1 MASADPADPGG
12 FQSSSTVDENVSFM
26 DKNTPARLIGSP
38 LEGIRTVPDESE
50 EIAKLRRENFKLSLL
65 CYKYEQIYQKG
76 LTDDPAM
83 RIAELED
90 VNSRLMDQLNT
101 KARLLDSASKMLTS
115 MKNENDQLHADLDK
129 WVEKFEST
137 EGEWR
142 NKYDL
147 LTLEFQELKSSQ
159 RRAES
164 RCEIIEN
171 ESSRLE
177 TTKRAEI
184 SALQQQL
191 FNAETKIAML
201 EAELKAFPRE
211 TVVSLQPGKVFTPHS
226 SDMEDKEN
234 VSSTAF
240 ELLLDSRKS
249 PNKAADLSLLRRY
262 NTSQDTVKNLKYECD
277 ALNGELTTCKQLLA
291 ASESKLQLVMD
302 QLDAEKASH
311 ARCLAQR
318 DEIEQ
323 ALHSRVSD
331 LVSDRNCQA
340 NLNDM
345 LSAQLT
351 QLKEHDERIKREH
364 LRQLETLDRML
375 QDRERTIYEL
385 STLVS
390 GNQHET
396 GDSPSQCL
404 PAPEETV
411 APDEVTQLRHDDSS
425 TIFDATADHQMTG
438 NQPGELA
445 KLQRDLAVLRSKL
458 VAQVKANTRLK
469 AAYNALSHSMV
480 KVPVDLSQSI
490 NPSIAEEIGANA
502 SRLSFTAGAGGDES
516 SLGPGGGLLNLSTNK
531 ASLVLDKTV
540 SELQAT
546 LSKLEA
552 EISAVESEIE
562 KATAEASTDAPAAI
576 AAGAVSSQ
584 SLERLKSL
592 HSLIKSLLNQF
603 DSMRFIQ
610 RSFHETV
617 NRSLMATSMCMEAS
631 AQKVASS
638 VVHEKSQ
645 NRSLP
650 SSFFCA
656 VGAAEVSAILPP
668 NRSHNEEFDAA
679 KAVTEAPS
687 LNHHDNTTF
696 NLLLQN
702 HHYDRQAEITDD
714 LPDNST
720 SSCARAGDVSCME
733 AHNRRVFDRVSLA
746 VRLYYQ
752 ILYSDVIS
760 HSLTRRYH
768 VLFLF
773 KVARIQEAVDEWSVK
788 AATEVLMALTAPEN
802 ADTAA
807 DGSVTTAATPVPVD
821 EVIELM
827 TRFVGVVSRTHTL
840 KAVEPNGLSEWR
852 DLAHKC
858 DFQLGLLEHQFNEG
872 FAHLETA
879 SAGVSGPRH
888 EDLFGKPKTLH
899 LSIHPQSIP
908 PARPDI
914 LLRSPGAS
922 GHPFY
927 FIDGNVS
934 GEGNDPSQ
942 LTSATAAAEAQT
954 PLPAP
959 SVPLEDHEAALA
971 KYAARCEQLASA
983 NAALEAT
990 YMQVS
995 EELEAA
1001 YRKHADSIAAIQAA
1015 SAAKEVEFAEM
1026 EQSLNRAQA
1035 SAAELETRVADLQA
1049 SLAENTERASS
1060 LSAKLEESLENL
1072 LHLQN
1077 KLTASEAQLGEE
1089 ARAHEMAMKVV
1100 TQKYSTL
1107 LEVAESKL
1115 TTGKVD
1121 SSLRNPLGYDAFS
1134 PELSSTLA
1142 EDQCQHLLAH
1152 QEELMEEI
1160 EAKDIRVVS
1169 LEADLESVRMTAAE
1183 TQVEL
1188 DTLRRQLMDAEKV
1201 TTVAATNT
1209 TTVAGDGNG
1218 EMDETMRE
1226 KARKYPEL
1234 KAIAFD
1240 LKARLAKRAEL
1251 LEVSTKETRRLK
1263 RIVMEDER
1271 RAKGFLEELERLRQQ
1286 ILVKNA
1292 LIKKLEKLALS
1303 CHSNGASAVGGGAGP
1318 SLPNSAA
1325 TVVETKGGRGDNE
1338 VNIEAGVGEK
1348 DDASPPED
1356 RRGVNDS
1363 QSPRI
1368 QLRPAED
1375 VAVSSCRM
1383 DGSGNRGDGD
1393 DGRRGVTLFRGR
1405 RYTPAATVP
1414 AAVGAASNTSTVSPS
1429 KTYSLPQCVDGVSS
1443 LVANIEATVRELS
1456 TRLES
1461 QHITSIATEGQMGE
1475 VSQQAVTSLDTSISL
1490 MDELTLPSTA
1500 TPSSLSVSFPDPT
1513 QPFAAIADL
1522 QDYLNRCAGQLTNL
1536 FASLMQQL
1544 ENLLTSVQASNA
1556 AGECTLKDHAR
1567 ARKLIRHRL
1576 DHFNELLYRHPTNTL
1591 VSHVVETLTQTLRLL
1606 HHTATASL
1614 TASPSSRGSSDSRKV
1629 ATPSPRP
1636 VVTTATSTC
1645 SCSCRRRCGQM
1656 AASVQ
1661 ELTALL
1667 TNTANALSGRGSHET
1682 SDEVVEVEGGSS
1694 TSA

>member
-1 MASADPADPGG
+1 M
-12 FQSSSTVDENVSFM
+12 
-26 DKNTPARLIGSP
+26 
-38 LEGIRTVPDESE
+38 
-50 EIAKLRRENFKLSLL
+50 
-65 CYKYEQIYQKG
+65 
-76 LTDDPAM
+76 
-83 RIAELED
+83 
-90 VNSRLMDQLNT
+90 
-101 KARLLDSASKMLTS
+101 
-115 MKNENDQLHADLDK
+115 
-129 WVEKFEST
+129 
-137 EGEWR
+137 
-142 NKYDL
+142 
-147 LTLEFQELKSSQ
+147 
-159 RRAES
+159 
-164 RCEIIEN
+164 
-171 ESSRLE
+171 
-177 TTKRAEI
+177 
-184 SALQQQL
+184 
-191 FNAETKIAML
+191 
-201 EAELKAFPRE
+201 
-211 TVVSLQPGKVFTPHS
+211 
-226 SDMEDKEN
+226 
-234 VSSTAF
+234 
-240 ELLLDSRKS
+240 DSRKS
-249 PNKAADLSLLRRY
+249 PNKVADLSLLRRY
-262 NTSQDTVKNLKYECD
+262 NTSQDTIKNLKYECD

-396 GDSPSQCL
+396 GDSSSQCL

-438 NQPGELA
+438 NQPDDLA

-469 AAYNALSHSMV
+469 TAYNALSHSMV

-516 SLGPGGGLLNLSTNK
+516 SLGPGGGLFNLSTNK

-546 LSKLEA
+546 LNRLEA
-552 EISAVESEIE
+552 EISAVETSQCTSFSQSEIE
-562 KATAEASTDAPAAI
+562 KATAEASTDAPATT

-617 NRSLMATSMCMEAS
+617 NRSLMATSMCVEAS

-638 VVHEKSQ
+638 VVHVESQ

-668 NRSHNEEFDAA
+668 NRSHSE
-679 KAVTEAPS
+679 
-687 LNHHDNTTF
+687 
-696 NLLLQN
+696 
-702 HHYDRQAEITDD
+702 
-714 LPDNST
+714 
-720 SSCARAGDVSCME
+720 C
-733 AHNRRVFDRVSLA
+733 
-746 VRLYYQ
+746 
-752 ILYSDVIS
+752 
-760 HSLTRRYH
+760 LT
-768 VLFLF
+768 
-773 KVARIQEAVDEWSVK
+773 
-788 AATEVLMALTAPEN
+788 ATEVE
-802 ADTAA
+802 
-807 DGSVTTAATPVPVD
+807 
-821 EVIELM
+821 
-827 TRFVGVVSRTHTL
+827 
-840 KAVEPNGLSEWR
+840 
-852 DLAHKC
+852 
-858 DFQLGLLEHQFNEG
+858 
-872 FAHLETA
+872 
-879 SAGVSGPRH
+879 
-888 EDLFGKPKTLH
+888 
-899 LSIHPQSIP
+899 
-908 PARPDI
+908 
-914 LLRSPGAS
+914 
-922 GHPFY
+922 
-927 FIDGNVS
+927 
-934 GEGNDPSQ
+934 Q

-954 PLPAP
+954 PLSAP
-959 SVPLEDHEAALA
+959 SVPLEDHEAAMA

-1035 SAAELETRVADLQA
+1035 SAAELETRVADLQVQTA
-1049 SLAENTERASS
+1049 
-1060 LSAKLEESLENL
+1060 L
-1072 LHLQN
+1072 LCP
-1077 KLTASEAQLGEE
+1077 
-1089 ARAHEMAMKVV
+1089 
-1100 TQKYSTL
+1100 
-1107 LEVAESKL
+1107 
-1115 TTGKVD
+1115 
-1121 SSLRNPLGYDAFS
+1121 NPLGYDAFS
-1134 PELSSTLA
+1134 LELSPMLA

-1251 LEVSTKETRRLK
+1251 LEASTKETRRLK

-1318 SLPNSAA
+1318 S
-1325 TVVETKGGRGDNE
+1325 
-1338 VNIEAGVGEK
+1338 
-1348 DDASPPED
+1348 
-1356 RRGVNDS
+1356 
-1363 QSPRI
+1363 
-1368 QLRPAED
+1368 
-1375 VAVSSCRM
+1375 
-1383 DGSGNRGDGD
+1383 
-1393 DGRRGVTLFRGR
+1393 
-1405 RYTPAATVP
+1405 
-1414 AAVGAASNTSTVSPS
+1414 
-1429 KTYSLPQCVDGVSS
+1429 VDGVSS

-1475 VSQQAVTSLDTSISL
+1475 ASEQAVTSLDTSISL

-1556 AGECTLKDHAR
+1556 AGGLSVG
-1567 ARKLIRHRL
+1567 
-1576 DHFNELLYRHPTNTL
+1576 LL
-1591 VSHVVETLTQTLRLL
+1591 
-1606 HHTATASL
+1606 
-1614 TASPSSRGSSDSRKV
+1614 
-1629 ATPSPRP
+1629 
-1636 VVTTATSTC
+1636 
-1645 SCSCRRRCGQM
+1645 
-1656 AASVQ
+1656 
-1661 ELTALL
+1661 
-1667 TNTANALSGRGSHET
+1667 
-1682 SDEVVEVEGGSS
+1682 
-1694 TSA
+1694 

>member
-1 MASADPADPGG
+1 M
-12 FQSSSTVDENVSFM
+12 M
-26 DKNTPARLIGSP
+26 
-38 LEGIRTVPDESE
+38 
-50 EIAKLRRENFKLSLL
+50 
-65 CYKYEQIYQKG
+65 
-76 LTDDPAM
+76 
-83 RIAELED
+83 
-90 VNSRLMDQLNT
+90 
-101 KARLLDSASKMLTS
+101 TS
-115 MKNENDQLHADLDK
+115 MKNENDQLRVDLDNWMK
-129 WVEKFEST
+129 KFEST

-159 RRAES
+159 RKAES

-177 TTKRAEI
+177 TTKKAEI

-191 FNAETKIAML
+191 FSAETKIAML
-201 EAELKAFPRE
+201 EAELKAFSRE
-211 TVVSLQPGKVFTPHS
+211 AVVSPQPGKVLAPHL
-226 SDMEDKEN
+226 SDVEDKEN

-240 ELLLDSRKS
+240 EPLLGPRTS
-249 PNKAADLSLLRRY
+249 PNKVTDLSLLRRY
-262 NTSQDTVKNLKYECD
+262 KTSQDTIKNLKYECD
-277 ALNGELTTCKQLLA
+277 ALSGELTTCKQLLA
-291 ASESKLQLVMD
+291 ASESKLQLVID

-311 ARCLAQR
+311 AKCLAQR
-318 DEIEQ
+318 NEVEQ
-323 ALHSRVSD
+323 ALHSRISD

-345 LSAQLT
+345 LSAQLA

-396 GDSPSQCL
+396 GDPPSQCL

-411 APDEVTQLRHDDSS
+411 APDEVTQFRHDDSS
-425 TIFDATADHQMTG
+425 TIFDATVNHQMTCD
-438 NQPGELA
+438 QPGDLA
-445 KLQRDLAVLRSKL
+445 KLQRDLAMLRGKL

-469 AAYNALSHSMV
+469 TAYNALSHSMV
-480 KVPVDLSQSI
+480 KVPVDLSHSI
-490 NPSIAEEIGANA
+490 IPPIAEEVGANA
-502 SRLSFTAGAGGDES
+502 SRLSFTTGAGGDES
-516 SLGPGGGLLNLSTNK
+516 SLGLGRGLFNLSTNK

-546 LSKLEA
+546 LSRLEA

-562 KATAEASTDAPAAI
+562 KPDTEASTDADATN
-576 AAGAVSSQ
+576 AAGAASSQ

-603 DSMRFIQ
+603 DNMRFIQ

-617 NRSLMATSMCMEAS
+617 NRSLMATSICMEVG
-631 AQKVASS
+631 AQKAASL
-638 VVHEKSQ
+638 VVHEESQ
-645 NRSLP
+645 NHSFP

-668 NRSHNEEFDAA
+668 DRSYNEVYDVAQVE
-679 KAVTEAPS
+679 TEAPS
-687 LNHHDNTTF
+687 LNHHENTTF

-702 HHYDRQAEITDD
+702 RHHDRQAEITDD

-746 VRLYYQ
+746 V
-752 ILYSDVIS
+752 
-760 HSLTRRYH
+760 
-768 VLFLF
+768 
-773 KVARIQEAVDEWSVK
+773 ARIQEAVDEWSVK

-802 ADTAA
+802 EDNAA
-807 DGSVTTAATPVPVD
+807 DGSATTAAASVPVD
-821 EVIELM
+821 EVIDLV
-827 TRFVGVVSRTHTL
+827 TRFVGVILRAHKL
-840 KAVEPNGLSEWR
+840 EAAEPNGLSEWQ
-852 DLAHKC
+852 DLAHKWFLLLIDALQKGSGGKAETPVLSEI
-858 DFQLGLLEHQFNEG
+858 DFQLELLEHQFNEG
-872 FAHLETA
+872 FAHLETE
-879 SAGVSGPRH
+879 SADVSGSHH
-888 EDLFGKPKTLH
+888 EKPT
-899 LSIHPQSIP
+899 PT
-908 PARPDI
+908 
-914 LLRSPGAS
+914 
-922 GHPFY
+922 
-927 FIDGNVS
+927 V
-934 GEGNDPSQ
+934 
-942 LTSATAAAEAQT
+942 AAAEAQT
-954 PLPAP
+954 PPPAP

-971 KYAARCEQLASA
+971 KYAMRCEQLVSA
-983 NAALEAT
+983 NAALQAT
-990 YMQVS
+990 YVQVS

-1015 SAAKEVEFAEM
+1015 SAVKEVEFAEM

-1035 SAAELETRVADLQA
+1035 SAAELEARVAELQV
-1049 SLAENTERASS
+1049 SLSENTERASS
-1060 LSAKLEESLENL
+1060 LSAKLEESLGNL

-1077 KLTASEAQLGEE
+1077 KLTASEAQLSEE
-1089 ARAHEMAMKVV
+1089 ARAHEMAMEAM

-1115 TTGKVD
+1115 A
-1121 SSLRNPLGYDAFS
+1121 N
-1134 PELSSTLA
+1134 A

-1160 EAKDIRVVS
+1160 EAKDVRVVS

-1188 DTLRRQLMDAEKV
+1188 DTLRRQFMNAEKV
-1201 TTVAATNT
+1201 TAAAATNT
-1209 TTVAGDGNG
+1209 TTVADDGNG
-1218 EMDETMRE
+1218 EVDETMRE

-1251 LEVSTKETRRLK
+1251 LEASTKETRRLK

-1318 SLPNSAA
+1318 SLPSSAI
-1325 TVVETKGGRGDNE
+1325 TIVGTDGGKEDNRAN
-1338 VNIEAGVGEK
+1338 VEAGVGEK
-1348 DDASPPED
+1348 DDFSPLED
-1356 RRGVNDS
+1356 CRGVNDS
-1363 QSPRI
+1363 QSP
-1368 QLRPAED
+1368 QLQMRAAEVVD
-1375 VAVSSCRM
+1375 ASCCRM
-1383 DGSGNRGDGD
+1383 NDSGNGGDAD
-1393 DGRRGVTLFRGR
+1393 DGRRSVTLFRGR
-1405 RYTPAATVP
+1405 RYAPAATVP
-1414 AAVGAASNTSTVSPS
+1414 AAAGAANNTSIVSPS

-1475 VSQQAVTSLDTSISL
+1475 ASQHVLTSVDTSISL
-1490 MDELTLPSTA
+1490 TDELTFPSTA

-1513 QPFAAIADL
+1513 RPFAAIADL

-1544 ENLLTSVQASNA
+1544 ESLLTTVKTSNA
-1556 AGECTLKDHAR
+1556 ANECTLKDHSR
-1567 ARKLIRHRL
+1567 ARKLVRHSL
-1576 DHFNELLYRHPTNTL
+1576 DHFNALLDRHPTNTL
-1591 VSHVVETLTQTLRLL
+1591 ISHMVETLTQTLRLL
-1606 HHTATASL
+1606 HHTAAASL
-1614 TASPSSRGSSDSRKV
+1614 TTSSSSRGSSDSRKV

-1636 VVTTATSTC
+1636 MVTTATSTC

-1682 SDEVVEVEGGSS
+1682 MEEVERGSTIS
-1694 TSA
+1694 D